1 MTIYELQQLQALPLE
16 IKILKTKQRIREFI
30 HYFGGVDNVYIS
42 FSGGKDSTVL
52 KYIAEEEYPGIKS
65 VFVDTGLE
73 YPEIKEF
80 IKSFKNV
87 ETIHPKISFL
97 EVIKKYGYPLISKEQ
112 SQFIEQFRNAK
123 SEKTKNTRLNGNKN
137 GVGKISEKWKYLI
150 NAPFKISD
158 RCCFVMKKEPFK
170 RYEKQTG
177 RKPILGVMAEESSL
191 RQQEYLKNGCNAF
204 DKKRETSKP
213 LGFWTEQD
221 ILKYIKEKNIK
232 VAKCYGELKEEQGLF
247 GGNGKL
253 YFTGTPR
260 TGCMYCLY
268 GIHLENG
275 LNRMQ
280 KMKISHPKIYCY
292 CINNL
297 KIGEVLDYIGV
308 KY

>member
-1 MTIYELQQLQALPLE
+1 MEIWELQQLQALPLE
-16 IKILKTKQRIREFI
+16 IKILKTKQRIREYV

-52 KYIAEEEYPGIKS
+52 KHIAEEEYPGIKC

-87 ETIHPKISFL
+87 ETINPKISFL
-97 EVIKKYGYPLISKEQ
+97 EVIKKYGYPIISKEQ

-123 SEKTKNTRLNGNKN
+123 SEKTKNTRMNGNKN

-177 RKPILGVMAEESSL
+177 RKPIMGVMAEESSL

-204 DKKRETSKP
+204 DKKRETCKP

-268 GIHLENG
+268 GIHLESG

-280 KMKISHPKIYCY
+280 KMKISHPKIYDY

-297 KIGEVLDYIGV
+297 KIGEILDYIGV
-308 KY
+308 KH

>member
-1 MTIYELQQLQALPLE
+1 MTIQELQQLQALPLE
-16 IKILKTKQRIREFI
+16 LKVLKTKQRIIEYVY
-30 HYFGGVDNVYIS
+30 YFGGADNVYIS

-52 KYIAEEEYPGIKS
+52 KHIAEQIFPGIKC
-65 VFVDTGLE
+65 VFADTGLE

-80 IKSFKNV
+80 ISSFKNV
-87 ETIHPKISFL
+87 ETIKPKMSFL
-97 EVIKKYGYPLISKEQ
+97 EVLKKYGYPVISKEQ
-112 SQFIEQFRNAK
+112 SQYIEQYRNAK
-123 SEKTKNTRLNGNKN
+123 SEKTKFTRLNGNKN
-137 GVGKISEKWKYLI
+137 GVGKISEKWKYLL

-177 RKPILGVMAEESSL
+177 RKPIMGVMAEESSL

-204 DKKRETSKP
+204 DKKRETCKP

-221 ILKYIKEKNIK
+221 ILQYIKINNIE

-253 YFTGTPR
+253 YYTGTPR

-268 GIHLENG
+268 GIHLETG

-280 KMKISHPKIYCY
+280 KMKRTHPQIYDY
-292 CINNL
+292 CINKL
-297 KIGEVLDYIGV
+297 KIGEVLDYIKV

>member
-1 MTIYELQQLQALPLE
+1 MEIWELQQLQALPLE
-16 IKILKTKQRIREFI
+16 IKILKTKQRIREYV
-30 HYFGGVDNVYIS
+30 HHFGGVDNVYIS

-52 KYIAEEEYPGIKS
+52 KYIAEEEYPGIKC

-73 YPEIKEF
+73 YPEIKQF

-87 ETIHPKISFL
+87 ETIYPKISFL

-177 RKPILGVMAEESSL
+177 RKPIMGVMAEESSL

-253 YFTGTPR
+253 YFTGTSR

-268 GIHLENG
+268 GIHLESG

-280 KMKISHPKIYCY
+280 KMKISHPKIYDY

-297 KIGEVLDYIGV
+297 KIGEILDYIAV